1 MPQQPNQQIYIFRDS
16 LQLDTIWL
24 DINALP
30 AKTFN
35 PIDTPKLVFFN
46 VDSAIAHQVNWA
58 GVDTF
63 ALHKIGNCDTVLQ
76 ESFLNTYYTK
86 GKVGIPE
93 STAQPKSQLIL
104 SASVL
109 LIVFACFSIM
119 FTNSKNRIVRYFLSI
134 FNKRRFK
141 EYFAEESPRL
151 LPTMPI
157 VYLVQ
162 SVLVG
167 SVLSSWLLSQL
178 NISNPVRLIG
188 TTALVIGAYALIPLL
203 RNGLIM
209 LMGNVFMIQ
218 TDVRKH
224 IFISYLSH
232 SLLFMLFIPLALQ
245 MAIQLPGLNQFFNIS
260 LYVCL
265 ALTMGYQLIKLI
277 QNTSLSDAGALLYIF
292 LYFCTLEILPLFLIY
307 KAVSIYA

>member
-1 MPQQPNQQIYIFRDS
+1 MPQQPDQQTFTFRDS

-24 DINALP
+24 DVNALP

-46 VDSAIAHQVNWA
+46 VDSAIAHQVNWS

-63 ALHKIGNCDTVLQ
+63 RLHKIGNRDTVFE
-76 ESFLNTYYTK
+76 ESFLNTYYTP
-86 GKVGIPE
+86 GKTGVPE
-93 STAQPKSQLIL
+93 TTSQPKSQLIL

-119 FTNSKNRIVRYFLSI
+119 FTSSKNRIIRYFLSI
-134 FNKRRFK
+134 FNKRKFK

-151 LPTMPI
+151 LPTMP
-157 VYLVQ
+157 VLYLVQ
-162 SVLVG
+162 SILVG
-167 SVLSSWLLSQL
+167 SVLSAWLLTQM
-178 NISNPVRLIG
+178 NITNPVRLVGI
-188 TTALVIGAYALIPLL
+188 TSAVVAAYALIPLL

-218 TDVRKH
+218 TDARKH
-224 IFISYLSH
+224 IFVSYLSH
-232 SLLFMLFIPLALQ
+232 SLLFMLVIPLAIQ
-245 MAIQLPGLNQFFNIS
+245 MAVQVPGLNQFFNIT
-260 LYVCL
+260 LYICL

-277 QNTSLSDAGALLYIF
+277 QNTSLPDIGALLYIF

-307 KAVSIYA
+307 KTVSLYA

>member
-1 MPQQPNQQIYIFRDS
+1 MPQQPNQQPYVFRDS

-24 DINALP
+24 DVNALP

-35 PIDTPKLVFFN
+35 PVDTPDLVFFN

-63 ALHKIGNCDTVLQ
+63 TLHKTGNRDTILAK
-76 ESFLNTYYTK
+76 SFLNTYHTK

-93 STAQPKSQLIL
+93 TTSQPKSQLIL

-109 LIVFACFSIM
+109 ILVFACFSII
-119 FTNSKNRIVRYFLSI
+119 FTTSKNRIIRYFLSI

-141 EYFAEESPRL
+141 EYFVEESPRL
-151 LPTMPI
+151 LPTMPVI
-157 VYLVQ
+157 YLVQ

-167 SVLSSWLLSQL
+167 SVLSVWLFSQM

-188 TTALVIGAYALIPLL
+188 ITALVMLGYAIIPLL

-209 LMGNVFMIQ
+209 VLGNVFMIQ
-218 TDVRKH
+218 TDARKH

-232 SLLFMLFIPLALQ
+232 SLLFILLVPVAIQ
-245 MAIQLPGLNQFFNIS
+245 MAIQVPGLNQFFNIT
-260 LYVCL
+260 LYTCL

-277 QNTSLSDAGALLYIF
+277 QNTSLPDVGALLYIF

-307 KAVSIYA
+307 KAVSLYA

>member
-1 MPQQPNQQIYIFRDS
+1 MPQQTNPQKYVFRDS

-35 PIDTPKLVFFN
+35 PLDTPELVLFN

-63 ALHKIGNCDTVLQ
+63 ALHKIGSRDTVFE

-86 GKVGIPE
+86 GKTGIPE
-93 STAQPKSQLIL
+93 NTSQPKSQFIL
-104 SASVL
+104 SASVI
-109 LIVFACFSIM
+109 LIVFACFAII
-119 FTNSKNRIVRYFLSI
+119 FTTSKNRIVRYFLSI
-134 FNKRRFK
+134 FNTRRFK
-141 EYFAEESPRL
+141 EYFAEEAPRL
-151 LPTMPI
+151 LPTMP
-157 VYLVQ
+157 VLYLVQ
-162 SVLVG
+162 SILVG
-167 SVLSSWLLSQL
+167 SVLSIWLLSQI
-178 NISNPVRLIG
+178 NISNPIG
-188 TTALVIGAYALIPLL
+188 LVGVTGLVILGYALIPLI

-209 LMGNVFMIQ
+209 VLGNIFMINS
-218 TDVRKH
+218 DARKH
-224 IFISYLSH
+224 VFISYLSH
-232 SLLFMLFIPLALQ
+232 SLLFMLLIPLAIVT
-245 MAIQLPGLNQFFNIS
+245 AIQVPVLHQFFNIT

-277 QNTSLSDAGALLYIF
+277 QNTSLPDVGALLYIF

-307 KAVSIYA
+307 KTVSLFA